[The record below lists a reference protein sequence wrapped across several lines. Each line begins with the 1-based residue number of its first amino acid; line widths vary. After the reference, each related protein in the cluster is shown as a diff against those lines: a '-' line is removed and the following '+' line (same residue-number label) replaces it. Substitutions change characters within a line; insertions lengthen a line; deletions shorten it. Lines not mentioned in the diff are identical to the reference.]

1 MILST
6 ALSMLKFRLGSRTDA
21 DLDTLIPIEMDQAQF
36 EFERSGQPPWFLL
49 TEDATAETELGE
61 RRLPVPEDFLLET
74 EDDALWLISPETG
87 EPQQLDKGELDASTA
102 YWGLTEGTPTGY
114 ALAGNYFHLFPTP
127 DAVYSIRLKYYA
139 ADAKP
144 TVMAAGAT
152 NLWLTY
158 ASDLLLA
165 RTGRRMAMY
174 LRDSELAQ
182 LFAADEQT
190 AAARL
195 LTEQTAR
202 DEANRNRSKGD

>member
-49 TEDATAETELGE
+49 TEDENLETVVGE

-114 ALAGNYFHLFPTP
+114 ALVGKYFHLFPTP

-144 TVMAAGAT
+144 TAMAAGDT